1 LALVVTVGW
10 AQERSTWLAGDE
22 IEVALFGSGL
32 TRLLP
37 YGPKLGYARAWRA
50 ELQPQGCRIML
61 FKQNAPNGQSGQQGP
76 SGKSATT
83 ATESASPA
91 KTLMSA
97 AKPASDSTATRALAA
112 TDVTDSGKRLI
123 VGEGIQ
129 MKGEITACDRLIVEG
144 QVEVTL
150 KATRMLEIK
159 PTGHFTGSCEVE
171 EAEVSG
177 VYEGNLTVRGRL
189 TVHAGGRVTGDINY
203 GEIELERGAEITGKL
218 GVREQASRATIDRGE
233 ARLNAA

>member
-1 LALVVTVGW
+1 
-10 AQERSTWLAGDE
+10 
-22 IEVALFGSGL
+22 
-32 TRLLP
+32 
-37 YGPKLGYARAWRA
+37 
-50 ELQPQGCRIML
+50 ML
-61 FKQNAPNGQSGQQGP
+61 FKQNAPAGQSGQQGQNAKAAAAASESAASAKP
-76 SGKSATT
+76 VVPATT
-83 ATESASPA
+83 APA
-91 KTLMSA
+91 AGMARGSTPSS
-97 AKPASDSTATRALAA
+97 SDLA
-112 TDVTDSGKRLI
+112 DSGKRLI

-159 PTGHFTGSCEVE
+159 PSGHFTGSCEVE
-171 EAEVSG
+171 VAEVSG

-189 TVHAGGRVTGDINY
+189 TVHAGGRVTGDISY

-218 GVREQASRATIDRGE
+218 GVREQASRSTSEREISRERG

>member
-1 LALVVTVGW
+1 
-10 AQERSTWLAGDE
+10 
-22 IEVALFGSGL
+22 
-32 TRLLP
+32 
-37 YGPKLGYARAWRA
+37 
-50 ELQPQGCRIML
+50 ML
-61 FKQNAPNGQSGQQGP
+61 FKQNSQNGQN
-76 SGKSATT
+76 GKPTTATT
-83 ATESASPA
+83 AIEKAPQA
-91 KTLMSA
+91 KPLMSSPVPPA
-97 AKPASDSTATRALAA
+97 APAPSRAAA
-112 TDVTDSGKRLI
+112 TPSEIADGGKRLI

-159 PTGHFTGSCEVE
+159 PSGHFTGSCEVE
-171 EAEVSG
+171 EAAVSG

-203 GEIELERGAEITGKL
+203 GEIELERGAQITGKL
-218 GVREQASRATIDRGE
+218 GVRDQVSQGAAQRGG